1 MKLFGRDQQRTGNGR
16 GLMATGL
23 VLLTA
28 AFLLT
33 AHNSAE
39 ERRAKEASS
48 SALLQLSDREEAWE
62 QSRARREDERPG
74 EQEVP
79 DYILNPDMEM
89 PVKTVDGNDYVGV
102 LEIPTLEIS
111 LPVMSQWSE
120 ERLKISPC
128 RYAGTAYQEGFVIAG
143 HNYRSHFTPLKN
155 LDPGDAVFFTDVDGN
170 VFEYM
175 VAETEKLRPEET
187 AEMLSGDWDLS
198 LFTCTYG
205 GQMRLTV
212 RCIRRAEKDV

>member
-79 DYILNPDMEM
+79 LRLI
-89 PVKTVDGNDYVGV
+89 G
-102 LEIPTLEIS
+102 IPAVHHSGS
-111 LPVMSQWSE
+111 LLIWE
-120 ERLKISPC
+120 
-128 RYAGTAYQEGFVIAG
+128 
-143 HNYRSHFTPLKN
+143 
-155 LDPGDAVFFTDVDGN
+155 
-170 VFEYM
+170 
-175 VAETEKLRPEET
+175 
-187 AEMLSGDWDLS
+187 LS
-198 LFTCTYG
+198 LKM
-205 GQMRLTV
+205 GQIFFPAV
-212 RCIRRAEKDV
+212 S